1 MYEDG
6 GSRSWSRGELTDLAR
21 GALGV
26 AIASQRPPLAG
37 EVWEITGQA
46 VRSFNFRAE
55 AGVSA
60 EPAALV
66 PLVAR
71 DGEANAAFRP
81 FTGRVPSGDVA
92 PALVCVA
99 TRDISTGDAVVAP
112 DPWS

>member
-1 MYEDG
+1 M
-6 GSRSWSRGELTDLAR
+6 
-21 GALGV
+21 
-26 AIASQRPPLAG
+26 
-37 EVWEITGQA
+37 
-46 VRSFNFRAE
+46 RSFNFRAE

-66 PLVAR
+66 PLLVAS
-71 DGEANAAFRP
+71 DGDANAAFRP